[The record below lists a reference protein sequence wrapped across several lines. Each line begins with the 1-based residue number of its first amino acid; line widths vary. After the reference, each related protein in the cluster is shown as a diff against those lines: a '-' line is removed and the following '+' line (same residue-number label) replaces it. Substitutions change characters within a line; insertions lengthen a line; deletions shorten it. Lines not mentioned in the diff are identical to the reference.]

1 MKKHHRLV
9 SLASAL
15 LLALA
20 ALPCTALAAET
31 EGTEPAQG
39 APPPAVLYPAEVRTS
54 EENGMIRLEK
64 VYYLSTRD
72 DPAAIPTGDFD
83 REGRHYTLLD
93 VLKNDLSETDARDYI
108 EVVTMD
114 SGTKDMAEIIKTLEP
129 EREIAT
135 EDGYTGILKPD
146 YTKITVEAAGYKN
159 NSWTVSASRTYPNLS
174 DADASLIPKTIT
186 DSGRTLTLAG
196 VDWQEAGEFYNAIA
210 SYTGTASGRSVTGY
224 TVSVEYSGEVTKT
237 SRDTVIYT
245 AVFSAENASHGE
257 THLDLDPTATPEGGE
272 SQQTQPPE
280 PAQEGGGSVA
290 GKIVVTALAGIAAL
304 AIIGYGGWRG
314 YKFIRDKKRGYV

>member
-1 MKKHHRLV
+1 MKKHHRLF

-39 APPPAVLYPAEVRTS
+39 APPSAVLYPAEVRTS

-93 VLKNDLSETDARDYI
+93 VLKNDLSETDAKDYI
-108 EVVTMD
+108 EVVTLD
-114 SGTKDMAEIIKTLEP
+114 SSTKDMAEIIKMLEP

-159 NSWTVSASRTYPNLS
+159 NSWTVSAKRTYPNLS

-257 THLDLDPTATPEGGE
+257 THLDPDPTATPEGGE
-272 SQQTQPPE
+272 PQQTQPPE
-280 PAQEGGGSVA
+280 PAQDSGGSVA